1 MAAAYPSCKAS
12 INFFFITL
20 NKLSTEF
27 ADEKRMDMSNLLKWI
42 AVLMW

>member
-1 MAAAYPSCKAS
+1 MAATYTSCKAG
-12 INFFFITL
+12 INIFFITL